1 MNAIFLASTFLMLL
15 LAFSFSAMPLVRNA
29 RNSSHGFA
37 KVPVFVVLAA
47 LLLAI
52 GLYAAI
58 GRPDVVGNGGIR
70 DPSVAKKQRST
81 ADAAQKAASVN
92 ELLAGLEMRLQEDP
106 DNAKG
111 WLLLARSYDHLGREH
126 DAADAYQK
134 ATQLG
139 LTDSELEAR
148 LR

>member
-1 MNAIFLASTFLMLL
+1 MNASFLTSTFLMLL
-15 LAFSFSAMPLVRNA
+15 LALAFAAMPLVCNV
-29 RNSSHGFA
+29 RNSSKGFA

-58 GRPDVVGNGGIR
+58 GRPDVAGYRGISR
-70 DPSVAKKQRST
+70 PPVAEPQRST
-81 ADAAQKAASVN
+81 ADAAKKAASVN
-92 ELLAGLEMRLQEDP
+92 ELLAGLEMRLQQDP
-106 DNAKG
+106 DDAKG
-111 WLLLARSYDHLGREH
+111 WLLLARSYDHLGRGH
-126 DAADAYQK
+126 DAVAAYQK